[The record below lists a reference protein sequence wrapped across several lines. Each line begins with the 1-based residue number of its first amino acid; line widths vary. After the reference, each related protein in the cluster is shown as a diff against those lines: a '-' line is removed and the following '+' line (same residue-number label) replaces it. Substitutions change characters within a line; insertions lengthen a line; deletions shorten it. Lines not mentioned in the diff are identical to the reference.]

1 MDIQTLHLRDLAL
14 SDSGFVFDPM
24 TGHSFTVN
32 ATGLCVLQGLKEGLD
47 AEAIVNRLTEGFEL
61 ESGED
66 ATRDVQDFIV
76 QLRECNLVR

>member
-1 MDIQTLHLRDLAL
+1 MDIQTLQLRDLAV

-32 ATGLCVLQGLKEGLD
+32 PTGLCVLQGLKEGLGP
-47 AEAIVNRLTEGFEL
+47 EGIVQRLTNGFEL

-66 ATRDVQDFIV
+66 AVRDVQDFIM
-76 QLRECNLVR
+76 QLRECGLVR